1 MTTSPLVD
9 NAESSKP
16 SARLVYRDGDE
27 VIAFKSLMRHSTL
40 IGSAQRC
47 HMQLQSESVS
57 KMHCVITL
65 DDNKLHVRD
74 LRSRTGIRVNGK
86 RVEVSPLHHGDT
98 LAVGE
103 FWFEVDSNLMP
114 THEPSVLL
122 NDSWYLAK
130 ADDSPRQRSAIDGAL
145 SIGSEESSDFERQE
159 IAEEL
164 LQRGLITE
172 FQARW
177 LSDRSLEGAR
187 IGPYELADVLG
198 VGGMGWVFSA
208 RHWQTRERAAVKM
221 IPNTSS
227 REMKGRLKVEAQ
239 IGQRLDNPHLVK
251 TLSMGDDD
259 DSHFLV
265 TEFID
270 GLTLHELVNLRGSL
284 PWQQA
289 CDITRQVALGLD
301 EAHRHGIVH
310 RDVKPSNVLITA
322 DGHARLFDYGL
333 ARIVEGDDEAL
344 TSGVTGV
351 TGAECVGT
359 PDFMAPEQA
368 DNSNAVSYSADI
380 YSLGCTMYF
389 ALTGMV
395 PFPVAS
401 PEGKL
406 EAHRTAKARPKADCV
421 ADVPKRVLGIV
432 GTMMAKSPEH
442 RFRDMQQTVRA
453 LEAHAEK
460 SPVDFDFRAVLNW
473 RAAEARFRMK
483 NLLERARKEDADQHA
498 ERKAERT
505 SISLL
510 PSETADEENDA
521 DLEKLIQRWPKLNE
535 EQRAVVLQACREVS

>member
-1 MTTSPLVD
+1 MTASVD
-9 NAESSKP
+9 DNSSASQP
-16 SARLVYRDGDE
+16 SARLVYRDGDQ

-40 IGSAQRC
+40 IGAAQRC

-65 DDNKLHVRD
+65 DDNKLQVRD

-86 RVEVSPLHHGDT
+86 RVEVSQLHHGDT

-103 FWFEVDSNLMP
+103 FWFDVESNLMP
-114 THEPSVLL
+114 TREPSVLL
-122 NDSWYLAK
+122 DDSWYLAK
-130 ADDSPRQRSAIDGAL
+130 ADDSPKQRSEVN
-145 SIGSEESSDFERQE
+145 GSLNGDSAASSDYERQE
-159 IAEEL
+159 IAAEL

-177 LSDRSLEGAR
+177 LSHRSLDGAR

-198 VGGMGWVFSA
+198 VGGMGWVFLA
-208 RHWQTRERAAVKM
+208 RHWKTLEHAAVKM

-239 IGQRLDNPHLVK
+239 IGQRLDDPHLVK
-251 TLSMGDDD
+251 TLSMGDDH

-289 CDITRQVALGLD
+289 CDITRQIAIGLG

-310 RDVKPSNVLITA
+310 RDVKPSNVLITS
-322 DGHARLFDYGL
+322 DGHARLFDFGL
-333 ARIVEGDDEAL
+333 ARIVESTDDAM
-344 TSGVTGV
+344 TSGVTDV

-359 PDFMAPEQA
+359 PDFMAPEQTE
-368 DNSNAVSYSADI
+368 DSNRVSYSADI

-401 PEGKL
+401 PEDKL
-406 EAHRTAKARPKADCV
+406 QAHRTAKARPKAECV
-421 ADVPKRVLGIV
+421 ADVPQRVLGIV
-432 GTMMAKSPEH
+432 GTMMAKQPEH
-442 RFRDMQQTVRA
+442 RFRDTAQTVRA
-453 LEAHAEK
+453 LEVHAEK
-460 SPVDFDFRAVLNW
+460 LPVDFDFRAVLNW

-483 NLLERARKEDADQHA
+483 NLLERERQEDEDQQA

-510 PSETADEENDA
+510 PTEDAGDENGT
-521 DLEKLIQRWPKLNE
+521 DLDTLIRRWPKLTDA
-535 EQRAVVLQACREVS
+535 QRAAVLLACGSR